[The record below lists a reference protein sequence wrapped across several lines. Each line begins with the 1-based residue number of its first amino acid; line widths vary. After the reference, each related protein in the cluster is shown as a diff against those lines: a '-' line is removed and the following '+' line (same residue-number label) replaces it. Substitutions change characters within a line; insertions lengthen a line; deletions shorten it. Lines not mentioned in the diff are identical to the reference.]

1 MSKLVTLAA
10 GATVLLLAACGPQT
24 PERQHEAGCIAG
36 SVTGAVLGAAA
47 GTLIG
52 GGTGQII
59 AGATG
64 GALGAE
70 AGKYL
75 TCG

>member
-1 MSKLVTLAA
+1 MLKFGTLAV
-10 GATVLLLAACGPQT
+10 GAASLLLVACGPQT
-24 PERQHEAGCIAG
+24 PESEHEAGCLAG
-36 SVTGAVLGAAA
+36 SLTGAVLGAAA

-59 AGATG
+59 ASAAG
-64 GALGAE
+64 GAIGAQT
-70 AGKYL
+70 GSRL